1 MTGEM
6 RRVSRRDVA
15 KLVKKV
21 SVARSRAVSDFLTRV
36 EALKVDEE
44 LFQCWLHELPS
55 AEDLKIMLN
64 GVEGVFEL
72 WQTVNGIMVRRK
84 R

>member
-36 EALKVDEE
+36 EALKVNEE

-55 AEDLKIMLN
+55 VEDLKIMLN

-84 R
+84 K

>member
-1 MTGEM
+1 M
-6 RRVSRRDVA
+6 RKVSRRDVA

-21 SVARSRAVSDFLTRV
+21 SVARGRAVGDFLTRV
-36 EALKVDEE
+36 EALKVNEE

-84 R
+84 K

>member
-15 KLVKKV
+15 KLVKEV

-36 EALKVDEE
+36 EALKVNEE

-84 R
+84 K